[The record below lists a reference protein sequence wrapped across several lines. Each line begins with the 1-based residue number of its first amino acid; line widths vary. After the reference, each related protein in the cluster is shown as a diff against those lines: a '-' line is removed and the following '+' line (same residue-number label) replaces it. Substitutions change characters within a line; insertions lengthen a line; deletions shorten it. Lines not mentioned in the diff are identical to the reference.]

1 MMKKHL
7 HRIFATLLAL
17 AMVLSLA
24 ACGSSGETQSGAS
37 GTNSSDDVVNVG
49 CTSSISS
56 LNPTLVDA
64 SWSSMYAISMSFLPL
79 VALDENAEFEYILA
93 DRITKEDKKQ

>member
-1 MMKKHL
+1 MKKHL

-24 ACGSSGETQSGAS
+24 ACGSSGEPQSGAS

-49 CTSSISS
+49 CTSSISHAGGR
-56 LNPTLVDA
+56 LLEQHVCD
-64 SWSSMYAISMSFLPL
+64 FHVLP
-79 VALDENAEFEYILA
+79 APG
-93 DRITKEDKKQ
+93 RPG